1 MRTTQALS
9 ITLPVEMAQM
19 VKDKVSSGEYASESE
34 VVRAGL
40 RALSAQNAAIDK
52 WLLEEVLPAADAH
65 EADPGRAIPIAE
77 TRQRLRS
84 FMDSQLIGKPEEK

>member
-40 RALSAQNAAIDK
+40 RALNAQNAAIDK

-65 EADPGRAIPIAE
+65 EADPGRAMPITE
-77 TRQRLRS
+77 TRKRLRS
-84 FMDSQLIGKPEEK
+84 FMDGQIIGKTEEK